1 MANAADGYLG
11 YWLPHS
17 RCDDCQLERANAHI
31 AELEAQLAALDWR
44 EITETDLP
52 PLAVFLEVF
61 TSEGEIKKAHREL
74 EELADDDMSTPKSMW
89 WSDYEDQ
96 EVHGVTH
103 FRTYAPPVPR
113 STT

>member
-1 MANAADGYLG
+1 MAD
-11 YWLPHS
+11 
-17 RCDDCQLERANAHI
+17 RCYYCQARHARI

-103 FRTYAPPVPR
+103 FRTYAPPAPR
-113 STT
+113 SKA